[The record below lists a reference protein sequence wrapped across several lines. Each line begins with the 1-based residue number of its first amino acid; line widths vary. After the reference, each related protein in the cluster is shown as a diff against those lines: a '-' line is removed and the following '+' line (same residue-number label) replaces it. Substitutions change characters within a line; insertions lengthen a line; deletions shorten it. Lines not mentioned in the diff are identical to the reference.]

1 MLNRIY
7 RNIIVLSLFIGHQ
20 VFCQMSSGW
29 IDVSGKSPEE
39 VKKIT
44 RNAIGEITLK
54 PFELIDAAAKLL
66 EEENDLRIEIFN
78 EEKNNLRSQL
88 NDDIDEKNDLSM
100 SSNDLKS
107 QVAELTSEIQNYQ
120 KKISDADSA
129 ILNSNELINEEKDR
143 VEDELTK
150 IPFYVVMIGKAEGL
164 TSKDKP
170 VPYEDAISRAMS
182 KRAIEDQIGW
192 NIIKKS
198 VIGPDKT
205 LTEERMNILLKG
217 KTNLNLEKGR
227 KQRIIGTGDESEVV
241 FDLYRYGLVTV
252 YPFQE
257 EEVSLLKSAAS
268 KKDVKIE
275 KVERVS
281 KGLAKE
287 LSEISPSTKN
297 KITRLNNNSISK
309 NRESESEV
317 KRLNRT
323 AKSIIDQEKNKIK
336 RNQNIID
343 VNKDNILDDQA
354 GLEGLKA
361 KLTQTSFDLD
371 KSTNVFNL
379 SKNNYNGHI
388 ASEEYTRVFRAVGSP
403 SAIQTVDE
411 KLAEL
416 AVDTYEDFIT
426 SIKSEYLKETT
437 DVINGSLSE
446 IKESKK
452 SDIKLNEIKILGK
465 VSETDKYG
473 DTKVSSH
480 VVYKFGFTFEDV
492 PNIAVSG
499 LTLDDI
505 VTNMEEPVKAV
516 VKKAKKA
523 IKAYNIKI
531 TSNPNADVYVAGQ
544 KIGKTPL
551 QYYLDPS
558 SPHGIVLKKKGYQ
571 DETDV
576 VSVSAG
582 RLVTKNYN
590 LDKVKVEKVA
600 KKSGGRKWLLYAI
613 VGGGVAYAAMG
624 QKKEGPKT
632 GSLSLTISIP
642 N

>member
-1 MLNRIY
+1 MLNRIFH
-7 RNIIVLSLFIGHQ
+7 NIIVLSLFIGHQ

-54 PFELIDAAAKLL
+54 PFQMIDNAAKLL

-78 EEKNNLRSQL
+78 EEKINLRSQL

-100 SSNDLKS
+100 YSNDLKS
-107 QVAELTSEIQNYQ
+107 QVAELTSDIQNYQ

-129 ILNSNELINEEKDR
+129 ILNSNQLINEEKDR

-150 IPFYVVMIGKAEGL
+150 IPFYVVMVGKAKGL

-182 KRAIEDQIGW
+182 KKAIEDQIGW

-198 VIGPDKT
+198 VIGPNKT
-205 LTEERMNILLKG
+205 LTNERMHILLKG
-217 KTNLNLEKGR
+217 KTNLNLELGK
-227 KQRIIGTGDESEVV
+227 KQRLIGEGAKSEVV

-257 EEVSLLKSAAS
+257 EEVSLLNSVAS

-281 KGLAKE
+281 TGLAKE
-287 LSEISPSTKN
+287 LSEISSLIKN
-297 KITRLNNNSISK
+297 KIIRLNNDSRSK
-309 NRESESEV
+309 NSESESEV

-323 AKSIIDQEKNKIK
+323 AKSIIDTEKKKIK
-336 RNQNIID
+336 RNQNIIN
-343 VNKDNILDDQA
+343 VNQDNIIVDQA
-354 GLEGLKA
+354 ELEGLKVA
-361 KLTQTSFDLD
+361 LKQTSSDLD
-371 KSTNVFNL
+371 KTTNVFNL
-379 SKNNYNGHI
+379 SRNNYNGHI
-388 ASEEYTRVFRAVGSP
+388 GSEEYTRVFRAVGSQ
-403 SAIQTVDE
+403 SATQSIDA

-416 AVDTYEDFIT
+416 AEDTYEDFIT

-437 DVINGSLSE
+437 DMIDGSLSE
-446 IKESKK
+446 INESKK

-465 VSETDKYG
+465 VAETDQYG
-473 DTKVSSH
+473 RTNLSSH
-480 VVYKFGFTFEDV
+480 VVYKFGFTFEDA
-492 PNIAVSG
+492 PIIAVSG

-505 VTNMEEPVKAV
+505 VSNTEPVKPV
-516 VKKAKKA
+516 VKKVK
-523 IKAYNIKI
+523 KAYNINI
-531 TSNPNADVYVAGQ
+531 TSNPNADVFIAGQ

-632 GSLSLTISIP
+632 GSLSISISIP